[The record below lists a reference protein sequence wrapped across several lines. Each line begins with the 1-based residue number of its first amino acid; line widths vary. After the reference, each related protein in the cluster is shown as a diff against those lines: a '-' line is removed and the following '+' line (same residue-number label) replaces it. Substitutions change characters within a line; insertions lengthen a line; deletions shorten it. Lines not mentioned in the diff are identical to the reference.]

1 MVNVEKLPKSDQ
13 VDIDALSN
21 IFAKTTT
28 SYKYLFFLSL
38 LEILKQRD
46 FEVLYS
52 ISFQELIVEMLAYAW
67 YPYTFFHLS
76 FGTQDKIIQKL
87 EALRLEKIEPR
98 LQSGK
103 INKELLRKTI
113 ARQDL
118 KDSVSHL
125 KRYVPFRL
133 IASFLDEELK
143 REKVSQGTG
152 NDLEKAIPAI
162 AEKYFDSKK
171 PLYKFDATDY
181 KDCEAVLIHP
191 YWGTYFKTNYP
202 IIQSWAAWEWAEY
215 MQKRNPETHDIFSKI
230 FIPFY

>member
-1 MVNVEKLPKSDQ
+1 MVDSEKLPRSDQ
-13 VDIDALSN
+13 VDVDVISK

-38 LEILKQRD
+38 LEILRQRD
-46 FEVLYS
+46 FEVVAS

-103 INKELLRKTI
+103 INQALLRKTI

-118 KDSVSHL
+118 KDSVNHL

-162 AEKYFDSKK
+162 AEKYFNSKK

-181 KDCEAVLIHP
+181 GYCESVLIHP
-191 YWGTYFKTNYP
+191 HWGTYFKMHYRM
-202 IIQSWAAWEWAEY
+202 IQGWVAWEWAEY
-215 MQKRNPETHDIFSKI
+215 MQKRNPETHHIFSKL
-230 FIPFY
+230 FMP